1 MSAPCVTPKDARG
14 PTTCKLVAIFPVTS
28 HRGRFI
34 NELKVIEARE
44 HGITRDHLSE
54 AALAVLDGLH
64 DAGYRACLVGGA
76 VRDMLLGV
84 APKDFDVSTD
94 AEPEAVVEVFG
105 RKARLIGRRFQICH
119 VRFGRE
125 IIEVSTFRADP
136 GTAEDEDDTREIDD
150 AGRVLRDNVFG
161 SIAEDARR
169 RDFAINGLYW
179 DVADECVYDYV
190 GASADVAARNLC
202 LIGDARVRYREDP
215 VRMIRAVRI
224 ATKLGLTI
232 DPSAEPPADMVDL
245 LADVPAA
252 RLFDEVLKLLMHPA
266 GPEVFAA
273 LRHYDLLRPMFPQT
287 HAVLESDAGAA
298 SEVLINTAIA
308 NTAARIEAGKPVTP
322 AFIFAALLWPAVR
335 ERAADLEREG
345 MPASPALSSAQ
356 SHVVSQQVQR
366 VAIPKR
372 FSIPMREIW
381 QLQPRFHKRRGR
393 APNRLIPHPR
403 FRAAYDFLLLRATSG
418 EVEQELADWWT
429 LVQDDPA
436 TPKPAS
442 GTGMKKR
449 KRRGGR
455 RRRLH
460 EDNESPANDE

>member
-1 MSAPCVTPKDARG
+1 M
-14 PTTCKLVAIFPVTS
+14 
-28 HRGRFI
+28 
-34 NELKVIEARE
+34 
-44 HGITRDHLSE
+44 
-54 AALAVLDGLH
+54 LDGLH
-64 DAGYRACLVGGA
+64 AAGYRACLVGGA
-76 VRDMLLGV
+76 VRDLLLGV

-125 IIEVSTFRADP
+125 IVEVSTFRADP
-136 GTAEDEDDTREIDD
+136 ANADTEDARELDD

-169 RDFAINGLYW
+169 RDFAINGLYL
-179 DVADECVYDYV
+179 DIADHCIYDYV
-190 GASADVAARNLC
+190 DGLADIEARRLR

-224 ATKLGLTI
+224 AAKLDLAL
-232 DPSAEPPADMVDL
+232 DPAAEPPADMIEL

-252 RLFDEVLKLLMHPA
+252 RMFDEVLKLLMHPS
-266 GPEVFAA
+266 GPQVYQM
-273 LRHYDLLRPMFPQT
+273 LRHYDLLRPLFEDTM
-287 HAVLESDAGAA
+287 AVIDSPSGAA
-298 SEVLINTAIA
+298 SEALIEKAIA
-308 NTAARIEAGKPVTP
+308 NTAARMEANKPVTP

-335 ERAADLEREG
+335 EGAANLERDG
-345 MPASPALSSAQ
+345 TPPAPALASAQ
-356 SHVVSQQVQR
+356 SQVVSRQVQR

-393 APNRLIPHPR
+393 HPERLIPHPR
-403 FRAAYDFLLLRATSG
+403 FRAAYDFLLLRAEVG
-418 EVEQELADWWT
+418 EVEPELAEWWT
-429 LVQDDPA
+429 VMQDDPS

-442 GTGMKKR
+442 GAGARRR

-455 RRRLH
+455 PRKTAAA
-460 EDNESPANDE
+460 DSS

>member
-1 MSAPCVTPKDARG
+1 MVEPK
-14 PTTCKLVAIFPVTS
+14 
-28 HRGRFI
+28 
-34 NELKVIEARE
+34 E
-44 HGITRDHLSE
+44 HGITRDDISD

-76 VRDMLLGV
+76 VRDLLLGV
-84 APKDFDVSTD
+84 TPKDFDVATD
-94 AEPEAVVEVFG
+94 AEPEAVVDVFG

-125 IIEVSTFRADP
+125 IVEVSTFRADP
-136 GTAEDEDDTREIDD
+136 ANGDTEDTRELDD

-169 RDFAINGLYW
+169 RDFAINGLYL
-179 DVADECVYDYV
+179 DVADHCIYDYV
-190 GASADVAARNLC
+190 DGLSDIEARRLR

-224 ATKLGLTI
+224 AAKLDLAL
-232 DPSAEPPADMVDL
+232 DPEAEPPADMIEL

-252 RLFDEVLKLLMHPA
+252 RMFDEVLKLLMHPA
-266 GPEVFAA
+266 GPQVYRM
-273 LRHYDLLRPMFPQT
+273 LRHYDLLRPLFEDTM
-287 HAVLESDAGAA
+287 AVLDSPTGAA
-298 SEVLINTAIA
+298 SEALIEKAIA
-308 NTAARIEAGKPVTP
+308 NTAARMEANKPVTP

-335 ERAADLEREG
+335 EGAANLEREG
-345 MPASPALSSAQ
+345 MPPAPALASAQ
-356 SHVVSQQVQR
+356 SQVVSRQVQR

-393 APNRLIPHPR
+393 HPERLIPHPR
-403 FRAAYDFLLLRATSG
+403 FRAAYDFLLLRAQVG
-418 EVEQELADWWT
+418 EVEPELAEWWT
-429 LVQDDPA
+429 VMQDDPS

-442 GTGMKKR
+442 GAGSRRR

-455 RRRLH
+455 ARKTATA
-460 EDNESPANDE
+460 DS

>member
-1 MSAPCVTPKDARG
+1 M
-14 PTTCKLVAIFPVTS
+14 
-28 HRGRFI
+28 
-34 NELKVIEARE
+34 
-44 HGITRDHLSE
+44 
-54 AALAVLDGLH
+54 LDGLH
-64 DAGYRACLVGGA
+64 EAGFRACLVGGA
-76 VRDMLLGV
+76 VRDLLLGV
-84 APKDFDVSTD
+84 APKDFDVATD

-136 GTAEDEDDTREIDD
+136 GTSDAHDTRELDD

-179 DVADECVYDYV
+179 DVADGCVYDYV
-190 GASADVAARNLC
+190 DAQADIDDRRLR

-224 ATKLGLTI
+224 AAKLGLTI
-232 DPSAEPPADMVDL
+232 DPEAEPPADMVDL

-252 RLFDEVLKLLMHPA
+252 RMFDEVLKLLMHPA
-266 GPEVFAA
+266 GPAVFEG

-287 HAVLESDAGAA
+287 AEVLASQAGVA
-298 SEVLINTAIA
+298 SEKLIRKAIA
-308 NTAARIEAGKPVTP
+308 NTAARIEADRPVTP

-335 ERAADLEREG
+335 ERAADLERDG
-345 MPASPALSSAQ
+345 MPPAPALASAQ
-356 SHVVSQQVQR
+356 SAVVSRQVQR
-366 VAIPKR
+366 VAVPKR

-381 QLQPRFHKRRGR
+381 QLQPRFHKRRGK

-403 FRAAYDFLLLRATSG
+403 FRAAYDFLLLRAEAG

-429 LVQDDPA
+429 AVQDDPS
-436 TPKPAS
+436 TPRPAS
-442 GTGMKKR
+442 GSGMRKR

-455 RRRLH
+455 RRQAPRA
-460 EDNESPANDE
+460 DSDAGESRDS